1 MLANNASNYN
11 QKRVIT
17 TVLTLTLHRSDCDT
31 RIGQHI
37 LQSCMGTCCGCHG
50 NINAIVMTT
59 HVVGL
64 VQGYSGERE
73 EREARFQALE
83 DTKEGLI
90 IELEQ
95 TKRRLA
101 DLEAAASDLDART
114 EDLARQRAE
123 FEEGLGEQGKWL

>member
-1 MLANNASNYN
+1 
-11 QKRVIT
+11 
-17 TVLTLTLHRSDCDT
+17 
-31 RIGQHI
+31 
-37 LQSCMGTCCGCHG
+37 
-50 NINAIVMTT
+50 MTT

-73 EREARFQALE
+73 EREVRIQALE

-123 FEEGLGEQGKWL
+123 FEEGLGEQGEWLEGRVLV